1 MLLGDQYGLELEW
14 LDRKIAV
21 EQHNI
26 FVILTHTV
34 VYTKRTK

>member
-1 MLLGDQYGLELEW
+1 

-21 EQHNI
+21 KQYNI